1 MYVLSLFF
9 AVLLGVGLHCFLGVP
24 ASMNDVRPRGVRVVC
39 RLLVMSTLVMLGRSP
54 ACNGDLDTGTPND
67 SARGCMAQK
76 GYIRWCA
83 GIRLKTCVQHML
95 PVLNTPCRTD
105 DG

>member
-67 SARGCMAQK
+67 SARGCMAQR
-76 GYIRWCA
+76 GYTLVRRDQAENVRAAYAA
-83 GIRLKTCVQHML
+83 GAQRAV
-95 PVLNTPCRTD
+95 PNR
-105 DG
+105 